1 MGQKK
6 NPLIYMNTPEFYDI
20 ARSTKRGLLY
30 EVHIADIHFGA
41 MDPIKEY
48 QILYDQFI
56 LKISTLPR
64 IDIIAINGDIF
75 DRKMMANS
83 PAIYYAIKFVS
94 DVIAVAKIHR
104 AAVIMT
110 VGTPSHEAG
119 QYNVLYQFLNDP
131 DVEVYI
137 VDQLKYVYTH
147 GAKILC
153 IPELHNEEEAIYAQY
168 LNGELYDQAFGHM
181 TFKGAVYGNN
191 VGTGRLFCIE
201 DFLKSRG
208 PVISGHVHTPG
219 CFEKDFYYTGSPM
232 RYKFGE
238 EEAKGFLIVLMDLD
252 TRRYY
257 THFEEITSFRYDTI
271 ELKNII
277 STDPKV
283 VIEYINDLKSKGID
297 YLKIKFKYIIDGSS
311 KTIITNYY
319 RNRNDIKLEFY
330 DTQEEALEKAKLEQE
345 EQSEKYSFLTDPKIS
360 DQERFVSYVNMQ
372 EGYDFISVTK
382 LISILSDDY

>member
-94 DVIAVAKIHR
+94 DVIAVAKMHR

-110 VGTPSHEAG
+110 VGAPSHEAG

-271 ELKNII
+271 ELKDII

-372 EGYDFISVTK
+372 EGYDFISVSK
-382 LISILSDDY
+382 LLTILSDDY

>member
-1 MGQKK
+1 M
-6 NPLIYMNTPEFYDI
+6 
-20 ARSTKRGLLY
+20 
-30 EVHIADIHFGA
+30 
-41 MDPIKEY
+41 
-48 QILYDQFI
+48 
-56 LKISTLPR
+56 
-64 IDIIAINGDIF
+64 
-75 DRKMMANS
+75 
-83 PAIYYAIKFVS
+83 
-94 DVIAVAKIHR
+94 
-104 AAVIMT
+104 
-110 VGTPSHEAG
+110 
-119 QYNVLYQFLNDP
+119 LYQFLNDP

>member
-1 MGQKK
+1 MGQKI
-6 NPLIYMNTPEFYDI
+6 NPLIYMDTPEFVDI
-20 ARSTKRGLLY
+20 QRSIRRGLLY

-48 QILYDQFI
+48 QILYEQFI
-56 LKISTLPR
+56 MKIASLPR

-75 DRKMMANS
+75 DKKMMANS
-83 PAIYYAIKFVS
+83 PAIYYAIKFVG
-94 DVIAVAKIHR
+94 DVVAVAKAHK

-119 QYNVLYQFLNDP
+119 QYNVLYQFLDDP
-131 DVEVYI
+131 EAEVYI
-137 VDQLKYVYTH
+137 VDQLRFVYTH

-153 IPELHNEEEAIYAQY
+153 IPELHNEEEVIYAQY

-208 PVISGHVHTPG
+208 PVLSGHVHTPG
-219 CFEKDFYYTGSPM
+219 CFERDFYYTGSPL

-238 EEAKGFLIVLMDLD
+238 EEAKGFMIVIMDLD
-252 TRRYY
+252 TRQYY

-271 ELKNII
+271 ELKDII
-277 STDPKV
+277 SNDPKV
-283 VIEYINDLKSKGID
+283 VIDYIDDLKSKGID

-311 KTIITNYY
+311 KTIINNYY
-319 RNRNDIKLEFY
+319 RNRNDVKLEFY
-330 DTQEEALEKAKLEQE
+330 DTQEEALEKARQEQDD
-345 EQSEKYSFLTDPKIS
+345 QSEIYSFLTDPKLS
-360 DQERFVSYVNMQ
+360 EEQKFCSYVNMM
-372 EGYDFISVTK
+372 EGCDFITVDR
-382 LISILSDDY
+382 LREILSEDF

>member
-6 NPLIYMNTPEFYDI
+6 YPLIYTNTPEFYNLQ
-20 ARSTKRGLLY
+20 RSTRRGLLY

-41 MDPIKEY
+41 MDPLKEY
-48 QILYDQFI
+48 QILYEQFI

-75 DRKMMANS
+75 DKKMMANS
-83 PAIYYAIKFVS
+83 PAIYYAIKFVN
-94 DVIAVAKIHR
+94 DVVAVAKAHR

-119 QYNVLYQFLNDP
+119 QYNVLYQFLEDP

-137 VDQLKYVYTH
+137 VDQLRFVYTH

-153 IPELHNEEEAIYAQY
+153 IPELHNEEEALYSQY

-208 PVISGHVHTPG
+208 PVLSGHVHTPG
-219 CFEKDFYYTGSPM
+219 CFEKDFYYTGC
-232 RYKFGE
+232 RYSS
-238 EEAKGFLIVLMDLD
+238 VLYPL
-252 TRRYY
+252 
-257 THFEEITSFRYDTI
+257 
-271 ELKNII
+271 
-277 STDPKV
+277 
-283 VIEYINDLKSKGID
+283 
-297 YLKIKFKYIIDGSS
+297 
-311 KTIITNYY
+311 
-319 RNRNDIKLEFY
+319 
-330 DTQEEALEKAKLEQE
+330 
-345 EQSEKYSFLTDPKIS
+345 
-360 DQERFVSYVNMQ
+360 
-372 EGYDFISVTK
+372 
-382 LISILSDDY
+382 